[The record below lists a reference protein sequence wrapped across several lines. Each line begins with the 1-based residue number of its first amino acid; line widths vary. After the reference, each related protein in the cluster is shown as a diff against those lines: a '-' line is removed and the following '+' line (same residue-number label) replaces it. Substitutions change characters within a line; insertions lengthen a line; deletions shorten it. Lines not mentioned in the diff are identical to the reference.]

1 MHADPFAYA
10 DADRCEFAIAR
21 PHTGEA
27 LAPLRI
33 HTKGLT
39 SKDERF
45 LKRTQMRVKIPAARV
60 EIEHRIPHQLT
71 RTVIGR
77 LTSAIGFK
85 HAARKVFRIAQ
96 RTAILQSAD
105 RVNRFMLEQKNRI
118 AGISSQQRIDS
129 RLLQTQAILVGN
141 GIGQMDDFE
150 HRWAGD

>member
-1 MHADPFAYA
+1 MHADPFAHT
-10 DADRCEFAIAR
+10 DADRCELAIAD
-21 PHTGEA
+21 PHTGKA

-33 HTKGLT
+33 HAKGLT
-39 SKDERF
+39 RKDERL
-45 LKRTQMRVKIPAARV
+45 LKRAQMRVKIPAARV
-60 EIEHRIPHQLT
+60 EIEHRISHQLT

-96 RTAILQSAD
+96 RTAILQAAD

-118 AGISSQQRIDS
+118 ALLTCQQRIHP
-129 RLLQTQAILVGN
+129 RLLQAQAILVGN

-150 HRWAGD
+150 HRWTGG